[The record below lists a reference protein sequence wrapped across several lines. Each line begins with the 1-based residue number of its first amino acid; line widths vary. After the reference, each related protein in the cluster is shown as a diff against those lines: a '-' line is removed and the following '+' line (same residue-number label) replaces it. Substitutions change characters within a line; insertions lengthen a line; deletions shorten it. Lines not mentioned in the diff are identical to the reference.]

1 MAEQEVRIPD
11 TRAPEPPS
19 DIIYTSNQQAR
30 VNRPSENQQPP
41 RVTATEIPPAETA
54 SILSQPPE
62 QQSNP
67 EPSTSTSS
75 QGIREII
82 EGLYPLPKLSFKR
95 PRTRKIESA
104 AVLTSSPYKA
114 KHTKK
119 NSSEKQ
125 SNNQKRKRRLGKGKR
140 KNEHIKDSSDEEEDW
155 PCLICCELD
164 HEKSG
169 SVSVVPSLGSRA
181 MYHRI
186 CLIYL
191 PKL

>member
-30 VNRPSENQQPP
+30 ADPAEASSRDCEANRPSENQQPS
-41 RVTATEIPPAETA
+41 RFTATEIPPAETT

-82 EGLYPLPKLSFKR
+82 EGLSPLLKLSFKR
-95 PRTRKIESA
+95 PRTRTTESA

-114 KHTKK
+114 SLEEKHTKK
-119 NSSEKQ
+119 NSSEK
-125 SNNQKRKRRLGKGKR
+125 NRTTRKENAGSEKGKER
-140 KNEHIKDSSDEEEDW
+140 MN
-155 PCLICCELD
+155 L
-164 HEKSG
+164 
-169 SVSVVPSLGSRA
+169 
-181 MYHRI
+181 
-186 CLIYL
+186 
-191 PKL
+191 